1 MLAHSSALLD
11 HVNAISNTCA
21 FPARVERS
29 PSKLKLTGVENEQK
43 HNMDKNVECSC
54 HHDTTTWRSFATE
67 H

>member
-29 PSKLKLTGVENEQK
+29 PSKLKLTG
-43 HNMDKNVECSC
+43 NMDKNVECSC
-54 HHDTTTWRSFATE
+54 HHDTTIWRSFATE